1 MARRSRNH
9 AVRNAHRV
17 SGDHVCVV
25 RRRARP
31 HGLLDVRHGA
41 ISVAA
46 IGREVN
52 DSADAVAPP
61 IERTRIRVLTSAP
74 RRAVSIAC
82 DATIGDA
89 LRRRLR
95 SKKRAVP
102 KRTEKILLEPSVSL
116 L

>member
-1 MARRSRNH
+1 
-9 AVRNAHRV
+9 
-17 SGDHVCVV
+17 VV

-31 HGLLDVRHGA
+31 RGLPDFRHGA
-41 ISVAA
+41 ISFAA
-46 IGREVN
+46 LERRVN
-52 DSADAVAPP
+52 DSADAAPPP

-95 SKKRAVP
+95 SQKRPVP
-102 KRTEKILLEPSVSL
+102 KRTEKILLKPLVSL